1 MAIPILNHLD
11 LRSVSELQNA
21 ILHKT
26 TTGSAT
32 NVEGKLIYDTSSNTL
47 KFFNGSN
54 WLELGTSGGSVT
66 SVGITDGY
74 LVDSSGGP
82 VTSAGNIT
90 IDIDLSE
97 LTDMTETITT
107 SDEVVVNDVSETGKV
122 QGKRKT
128 WSEIIS
134 DLSIQTGTIVVDDI
148 GAGAIT
154 TAKLANDAVTDA
166 KLADDAVVTANI
178 VDANVTTAK
187 IATGAVTTGKLAS
200 DSVTTVK
207 ITDGNVTTAKLATDA
222 VTTVKITDA
231 NVTTAKIAN
240 DAITA
245 DKIADDVIN
254 SEHIAAG
261 AIDTEHIAA
270 DQVTYAKIQNVAT
283 ANRVLGSTSADGI
296 VSEVQVATA
305 MITDANVTTAKIADD
320 NVTTAKIADSNVT
333 TAKIAD
339 SNVTLAKMAA
349 NSVDSDQYVDGSI
362 DTAHIANDAVTGAK
376 LANDIT
382 IANDL
387 TVSGNLTVSGDTI
400 TANVGTLQ
408 VEDKN
413 IVMNYHAS
421 NDTSSTANGA
431 GITIQDAVNST
442 TDATILWDT
451 SNDEFDFSHAIN
463 VTGIV
468 TATGTSVFTNLDISG
483 DVDVDGTLETDALTI
498 DGTAIA
504 EVIND
509 RIGAVVDA
517 GEGIDVTNDD
527 ATNTVTIS
535 AEDSTASNKGIVIVG
550 AGEGIDVSYS
560 SGTATVSAEDSTA
573 SNKGVVIIAEGDGI
587 DVTYSSGTATIT
599 AEQATDDNVGTVELA
614 TKAEVQ
620 TGTDTGRVVTCDT
633 LAAKSVHATID
644 VSNGTFTSNLYAEI
658 DHNLGTEDVI
668 VQLFDSST
676 KETIF
681 ADVARTD
688 KSDSAS
694 TRYVK
699 ISFSAAPSNDVE
711 VLITS
716 IHGSTAGPVA
726 YS

>member
-1 MAIPILNHLD
+1 MSIPILNHLD

-32 NVEGKLIYDTSSNTL
+32 NAEGKLIYDTSSNTL
-47 KFFNGSN
+47 KFYDGSQ

-66 SVGITDGY
+66 SVGVTDGY

-82 VTSAGNIT
+82 ITSSGNIT

-97 LTDMTETITT
+97 LTDMTQTITT
-107 SDEVVVNDVSETGKV
+107 SDEVVVNDVSETGKT
-122 QGKRKT
+122 QGKRKA

-148 GAGAIT
+148 GDGAIT
-154 TAKLANDAVTDA
+154 TAKLAADAVTDA
-166 KLADDAVVTANI
+166 KLADDAVVTDNI

-231 NVTTAKIAN
+231 NVTTAKIAG
-240 DAITA
+240 DAITSA
-245 DKIADDVIN
+245 KIADDQVD

-283 ANRVLGSTSADGI
+283 ANRVLGSTSADGV

-305 MITDANVTTAKIADD
+305 MITDANVTTAKIADG
-320 NVTTAKIADSNVT
+320 NVTAAKLASNAVTTAKILDA
-333 TAKIAD
+333 
-339 SNVTLAKMAA
+339 NVTLAKMAD
-349 NSVDSDQYVDGSI
+349 NSVSSDQYVDGSI
-362 DTAHIANDAVTGAK
+362 GTAHIANDAITGDK

-387 TVSGNLTVSGDTI
+387 TVTGDLTVSGDTI
-400 TANVGTLQ
+400 TANVGTLD

-413 IVMNYHAS
+413 ITLNKSAGDS
-421 NDTSSTANGA
+421 SSTADGA
-431 GITIQDAVNST
+431 GITIQDAV
-442 TDATILWDT
+442 DA
-451 SNDEFDFSHAIN
+451 SNDASLTWNAANDKFVFSHKLD

-498 DGTAIA
+498 GGTTIA

-509 RIGAVVDA
+509 RIGAVVTA

-527 ATNTVTIS
+527 SANTVTIS

-587 DVTYSSGTATIT
+587 DVSYSSGTATIT

-658 DHNLGTEDVI
+658 DHNLGTEDII

-716 IHGSTAGPVA
+716 IHGSTAGSVA